1 MATELRFPDTLAGV
15 EGATL
20 SRWLVKVG
28 DAVKAGDPVAEVAT
42 DKVDT
47 QIQAPA
53 DGVIT
58 QLNFG
63 EGEVLPADPVLALIG
78 TAGEAVRE
86 VVSAVAAAAATARP
100 AAEPRATPVA
110 RRIAGEEG
118 VDLAAVQGSGP
129 AGQVTKEDVLA
140 HLAATRPGSPTAG
153 APVAAAPIAAGG
165 VNETGQAPLAPSTL
179 PAPSLADTA
188 SLVVQRLAAE
198 HNVNLRELAAGRP
211 LGSLTKYDVL
221 SAIAGRQAGRPVVVP
236 PRAAPTPAPAVATSQ
251 PAPPPRLAQPTKV
264 ELQPGDQFIPHTR
277 MRTLVARNTTQSAFS
292 IPHVTTMWDVDMSAV
307 LAHRRAHKAEFA
319 AAGVNLTLTAYFVQ
333 AVIAGLKAVPAAN
346 STWTDEGLIIRKS
359 YHIGVA
365 VALPPDQN
373 GIGGLIVP
381 VLKNAADLSLLGIA
395 RAVNDLAERARKGQ
409 LLPDDLQGGTFTL
422 TNYGTSG
429 SRFQTPVILPGQAG
443 ILGVGAVEKRP
454 VVISRGHPLEANLG
468 DSLAFLPMTTL
479 GFSYDHRILDGAS
492 ADAFCAAVKEA
503 LEKWQ

>member
-1 MATELRFPDTLAGV
+1 MATELKFPDTLANV

-47 QIQAPA
+47 EIQAPA

-63 EGEVLPADPVLALIG
+63 EGEVLPVNPVLALIG
-78 TAGEAVRE
+78 EPGTPAVLPPQEGKEVIAPPQAAGR
-86 VVSAVAAAAATARP
+86 S
-100 AAEPRATPVA
+100 ATPVA
-110 RRIAGEEG
+110 RRIAGQEG

-129 AGQVTKEDVLA
+129 GGQVTKEDVLA
-140 HLAATRPGSPTAG
+140 HVAAIRASRPPAG
-153 APVAAAPIAAGG
+153 AAAAPIAAGG

-179 PAPSLADTA
+179 PVPSLADTA

-221 SAIAGRQAGRPVVVP
+221 GAIASRQAGRPVVVP
-236 PRAAPTPAPAVATSQ
+236 VRAAPAPAPAATIAP
-251 PAPPPRLAQPTKV
+251 PAPPPRAAQAAKV
-264 ELQPGDQFIPHTR
+264 ELQPGDQFVPHTR

-307 LAHRRAHKAEFA
+307 LAHRREHKAGFA

-395 RAVNDLAERARKGQ
+395 RAVNDLAERARRGQ
-409 LLPDDLQGGTFTL
+409 LQPDDLQGGTFTL

-454 VVISRGHPLEANLG
+454 VVVSRGHPLEANAG

-479 GFSYDHRILDGAS
+479 GFSYDHRVLDGAS

-503 LEKWQ
+503 LEKWA